1 MESIAVDDN
10 NNTNSN
16 AATEAGVSEFGGDDS
31 TAISAATPEAAAD
44 TVLTDSK
51 ADVNNLLISSES
63 SADAVEVTEVN
74 TDNSN
79 VEDSANNNITEVLPK
94 HDEGTDITTKATE
107 KNAETV
113 EEDTTTGPPTEIA
126 NNSDDAVD
134 LLGFADS
141 SVAEQITEN
150 NNQAEISSL
159 PTPEPLEGSNDRG
172 TVESTPSSE
181 FDLLGFGVETN
192 YNTTTQDEGFPI
204 SDSTPAVGTEET
216 DDKKI
221 FPDSPEGTEH
231 EVGAAETALLESE
244 VTNINGETQ
253 DATEAQSSDSSHL
266 PPVVSG
272 GSENAAAKEAQRVD
286 DDNDVGDVDGGDNSK
301 SDAETTSDEV
311 EEPLPP
317 PTDDPS
323 SATMVTLPEP
333 EATTNLPNENS
344 EVASENDAQLVTD
357 IIEEPADE
365 PSPTIVTLPEA
376 TNNQLSN
383 ADIINDVSATSKAT
397 DEVGNAEGKD
407 TEETNDAN
415 NISVPAE
422 HTQEE
427 AEWLSMGLSLGDALR
442 QIVSLTYERD
452 SALALCQE
460 KDDSAT
466 QAESLL
472 VEVQARLETEM
483 NRRAESDSKAR
494 KLLDTMKTYEARLE
508 SYEKMEDDLE
518 IAQANLVTAV
528 SEKSKLELEIA
539 KLREVKDESE
549 RKEAVLSN
557 RLNEAKKKEANK
569 SNTAGRL
576 ELDNEELRA
585 NLESTKTEL
594 ETITKAKTKL
604 EGTMEKLKTKA
615 VERVKQAETALKEER
630 ELNEER
636 KKKMK
641 VFVETKAEE
650 LREAKESAGD
660 MQKELQETRAS
671 LTSSREREESIQKEL
686 ESARIKYREVQ
697 RDMERMKRNAEALHN
712 MGNNLEQELE
722 KSANETEEHKKK
734 RISAKH
740 ELMTMMRTLEV
751 ERGVSEKL
759 REAMKFT
766 FAPKA
771 QSQQQLL
778 SECLRD
784 FEQELDRLSLK
795 LGKSLMPQSQ
805 TTSSEPSKIEEP
817 NERSDSNGS
826 AKKGRRGR
834 ASKADVDTER
844 LVSNLEQETQ
854 HVSKGIMALVNSI
867 ERMRMLLDEDN
878 SFNCMAFLSQLGVA
892 IGTGEAK
899 HQRLDGGESPHD
911 DREEHTSMSSF
922 DQR

>member
-10 NNTNSN
+10 ANSN
-16 AATEAGVSEFGGDDS
+16 AAITEAGVSEFGVDDS
-31 TAISAATPEAAAD
+31 TATPEATAD
-44 TVLTDSK
+44 AVKTDGK
-51 ADVNNLLISSES
+51 DNDDEADVNLLIST
-63 SADAVEVTEVN
+63 AAAAEVTEV

-79 VEDSANNNITEVLPK
+79 AEDSANNIIEEALAK
-94 HDEGTDITTKATE
+94 HDQGTDITTKAAE
-107 KNAETV
+107 NNAETD

-126 NNSDDAVD
+126 NNSDDVVD

-141 SVAEQITEN
+141 SVAEKIITEN
-150 NNQAEISSL
+150 NNPAEMISSL
-159 PTPEPLEGSNDRG
+159 PTAEPVEDNNDKD
-172 TVESTPSSE
+172 TVEATPSNE

-192 YNTTTQDEGFPI
+192 STTTTQDEGFPM
-204 SDSTPAVGTEET
+204 SDSTTAVDTEET
-216 DDKKI
+216 DDKMVV
-221 FPDSPEGTEH
+221 PDSPEGTEN
-231 EVGAAETALLESE
+231 EVGEVETSLFDSE
-244 VTNINGETQ
+244 VNINGENQ
-253 DATEAQSSDSSHL
+253 EATEAQSNDSSHL

-272 GSENAAAKEAQRVD
+272 GSDNAAAEETQGVD
-286 DDNDVGDVDGGDNSK
+286 DGNDVGDVDGGDNSK
-301 SDAETTSDEV
+301 SDDETKV
-311 EEPLPP
+311 EDHLRP

-323 SATMVTLPEP
+323 ATVVTLPEP
-333 EATTNLPNENS
+333 EATINLPNENA
-344 EVASENDAQLVTD
+344 ELASENDGQLVTD
-357 IIEEPADE
+357 PVEKPADE
-365 PSPTIVTLPEA
+365 PSPTMVTLPEA
-376 TNNQLSN
+376 TSNQLSN
-383 ADIINDVSATSKAT
+383 VDIVNDVMTTSKAT
-397 DEVGNAEGKD
+397 NEVGNTEGKD
-407 TEETNDAN
+407 TEESNDAN

-518 IAQANLVTAV
+518 IAQDNLVTAV

-795 LGKSLMPQSQ
+795 LGKSLMPPSQ
-805 TTSSEPSKIEEP
+805 TTSSEPSKIEEA

-826 AKKGRRGR
+826 AKKGRRAR

-854 HVSKGIMALVNSI
+854 HVSKGIMALVSSI

>member
-63 SADAVEVTEVN
+63 SAEAAEVTEVN

-79 VEDSANNNITEVLPK
+79 VEDSATIIIEEALPK
-94 HDEGTDITTKATE
+94 HDEGTDITTKDTE

-113 EEDTTTGPPTEIA
+113 EEETTTGPPTEIA
-126 NNSDDAVD
+126 NHSDDAVD

-141 SVAEQITEN
+141 GVAEKIITEN

-159 PTPEPLEGSNDRG
+159 PTPEPVVEGNNDKG
-172 TVESTPSSE
+172 TVESTPPSE

-192 YNTTTQDEGFPI
+192 NNTTQDEGFPT
-204 SDSTPAVGTEET
+204 SDSTPVVDTEET
-216 DDKKI
+216 DDKKV

-323 SATMVTLPEP
+323 SATMVTLP
-333 EATTNLPNENS
+333 TTNLPNENS

-357 IIEEPADE
+357 TVEEPADE

-407 TEETNDAN
+407 TGETNDAN

-805 TTSSEPSKIEEP
+805 TTSSEPSKIEES

-854 HVSKGIMALVNSI
+854 HVSKGIMALVSSI

-899 HQRLDGGESPHD
+899 HQRLDGESPHD

>member
-10 NNTNSN
+10 ANSN
-16 AATEAGVSEFGGDDS
+16 AITEAGVSEFGVDDS
-31 TAISAATPEAAAD
+31 TATPEATAN
-44 TVLTDSK
+44 TVKTDGK
-51 ADVNNLLISSES
+51 DNDDEADVNNLLISSES
-63 SADAVEVTEVN
+63 TAAAAEFTEVN

-79 VEDSANNNITEVLPK
+79 AEDSANNIIEEALAK
-94 HDEGTDITTKATE
+94 HDQGTDITTKAAE
-107 KNAETV
+107 NNAETD

-126 NNSDDAVD
+126 NNSDDVVD

-141 SVAEQITEN
+141 SVAEKIITEN
-150 NNQAEISSL
+150 NNQAEMISSL
-159 PTPEPLEGSNDRG
+159 PTAEPVEDNNDKD
-172 TVESTPSSE
+172 TVEATPSNE

-192 YNTTTQDEGFPI
+192 STTTTQDEGFPM
-204 SDSTPAVGTEET
+204 SDSTTAVDTEET
-216 DDKKI
+216 DDKKVV
-221 FPDSPEGTEH
+221 PDFPEGTEN
-231 EVGAAETALLESE
+231 EVGAVETSLLDSE
-244 VTNINGETQ
+244 VANINGEIQ
-253 DATEAQSSDSSHL
+253 DATDAQSNDSSHL
-266 PPVVSG
+266 PPITSG
-272 GSENAAAKEAQRVD
+272 DSENAAAEEAHGVD
-286 DDNDVGDVDGGDNSK
+286 DGNDVGDVDGGDNSK
-301 SDAETTSDEV
+301 SDDETKV
-311 EEPLPP
+311 EEPLPSS
-317 PTDDPS
+317 TDDP

-333 EATTNLPNENS
+333 ESTTNLPNENT
-344 EVASENDAQLVTD
+344 EVTSENDAQLVTD
-357 IIEEPADE
+357 PVEEPADE
-365 PSPTIVTLPEA
+365 PSPTMVTLPEA
-376 TNNQLSN
+376 TSNQLNSVDTSN
-383 ADIINDVSATSKAT
+383 ASTTSKAT
-397 DEVGNAEGKD
+397 NEVGNTEGED
-407 TEETNDAN
+407 TEESNDAN

-452 SALALCQE
+452 SALACQE

-494 KLLDTMKTYEARLE
+494 KLLDTMKAYEARLE

-795 LGKSLMPQSQ
+795 LGKSLMPPSQ
-805 TTSSEPSKIEEP
+805 TTSSEPSKIEEA

-854 HVSKGIMALVNSI
+854 HVSKGIMALVSSI

-892 IGTGEAK
+892 IGAGEAK

>member
-1 MESIAVDDN
+1 
-10 NNTNSN
+10 
-16 AATEAGVSEFGGDDS
+16 
-31 TAISAATPEAAAD
+31 
-44 TVLTDSK
+44 
-51 ADVNNLLISSES
+51 
-63 SADAVEVTEVN
+63 
-74 TDNSN
+74 
-79 VEDSANNNITEVLPK
+79 
-94 HDEGTDITTKATE
+94 
-107 KNAETV
+107 
-113 EEDTTTGPPTEIA
+113 
-126 NNSDDAVD
+126 
-134 LLGFADS
+134 
-141 SVAEQITEN
+141 
-150 NNQAEISSL
+150 
-159 PTPEPLEGSNDRG
+159 
-172 TVESTPSSE
+172 
-181 FDLLGFGVETN
+181 
-192 YNTTTQDEGFPI
+192 
-204 SDSTPAVGTEET
+204 
-216 DDKKI
+216 
-221 FPDSPEGTEH
+221 
-231 EVGAAETALLESE
+231 
-244 VTNINGETQ
+244 
-253 DATEAQSSDSSHL
+253 
-266 PPVVSG
+266 
-272 GSENAAAKEAQRVD
+272 
-286 DDNDVGDVDGGDNSK
+286 
-301 SDAETTSDEV
+301 
-311 EEPLPP
+311 
-317 PTDDPS
+317 
-323 SATMVTLPEP
+323 
-333 EATTNLPNENS
+333 
-344 EVASENDAQLVTD
+344 VASENDAQLVTD
-357 IIEEPADE
+357 IVEEPADE

-397 DEVGNAEGKD
+397 DEVENAEGKD

-518 IAQANLVTAV
+518 IAQANLVTAI

-671 LTSSREREESIQKEL
+671 LTSSREREESLQKEL

-911 DREEHTSMSSF
+911 DREEHTMSSF

>member
-10 NNTNSN
+10 NTNSN
-16 AATEAGVSEFGGDDS
+16 AAITEAGVSEFGVDDS
-31 TAISAATPEAAAD
+31 TATAAPPDAAAD
-44 TVLTDSK
+44 TVITDGK
-51 ADVNNLLISSES
+51 DNNDEADVNKLLISSV
-63 SADAVEVTEVN
+63 SAAAAVEVTEAN
-74 TDNSN
+74 TDNNAEGSVN
-79 VEDSANNNITEVLPK
+79 DIIEEPLPK
-94 HDEGTDITTKATE
+94 HDEGTADITTNATAN
-107 KNAETV
+107 NAETV
-113 EEDTTTGPPTEIA
+113 EEVTTNGPPTEVA

-141 SVAEQITEN
+141 SVAEKIIITEN

-159 PTPEPLEGSNDRG
+159 TTPEPVEGNNDKG
-172 TVESTPSSE
+172 NVESTPSSE

-192 YNTTTQDEGFPI
+192 NTTIQDEGFPM
-204 SDSTPAVGTEET
+204 SDSTPVVDTEER
-216 DDKKI
+216 DYKKVV
-221 FPDSPEGTEH
+221 PDSPEETVN
-231 EVGAAETALLESE
+231 EVGAVETALLESE

-253 DATEAQSSDSSHL
+253 DATNAQSNDSSHL

-272 GSENAAAKEAQRVD
+272 GSENAAAEEAQGVD
-286 DDNDVGDVDGGDNSK
+286 DGNDVGDVNGGNNI
-301 SDAETTSDEV
+301 SDEV
-311 EEPLPP
+311 EESLPP
-317 PTDDPS
+317 LSVFPS
-323 SATMVTLPEP
+323 AATVTLPEP

-344 EVASENDAQLVTD
+344 GVASENDAQLVTD
-357 IIEEPADE
+357 IVEEPADE

-376 TNNQLSN
+376 TNNQLN
-383 ADIINDVSATSKAT
+383 NVDIINDVSTTSI
-397 DEVGNAEGKD
+397 GNTEGKD
-407 TEETNDAN
+407 TEETNDTN
-415 NISVPAE
+415 NISVPAD

-494 KLLDTMKTYEARLE
+494 KLLDTMKTYEARLA
-508 SYEKMEDDLE
+508 SFEKMEDDLE
-518 IAQANLVTAV
+518 QAQANLVTAV

-805 TTSSEPSKIEEP
+805 TTSSEPSKIEES
-817 NERSDSNGS
+817 NERTDSNGS